1 MDPLSDFDKLS
12 YYRDE
17 IKFEF
22 NLLATRSTFLVTCQ
36 SFLIVP
42 FAILQTSANFR
53 TVIFPLYLIAALG
66 IFMALVIRNP
76 INAAHRTINKWVLK
90 QRGLLKTS
98 QELRDLL
105 IDRDMIPGVEKDLYK
120 DKDHIK
126 SLTFTR
132 YGPWAFFIFWIM
144 AIVWSTVRACV
155 GF

>member
-42 FAILQTSANFR
+42 FAILQTSANFPA
-53 TVIFPLYLIAALG
+53 VIFPLYLISALG

-120 DKDHIK
+120 DRDHIK